1 MSREGEWVA
10 HNLCSVNSLLDKTER
25 YYGLGFLSKA
35 FGLWYANVKICCGF
49 TQWGNPAIKLHAY
62 YGDFEVLTSYTPIH
76 SHARTLTYRVK
87 VDADYW
93 PKFFTKEPLE
103 NLGEKLRDTG
113 QMVNPTDDES
123 LIQLQKQLQD
133 GKGPFFL
140 RPSEVVSKSLD
151 EPLTLYT
158 PV

>member
-1 MSREGEWVA
+1 MVTGV
-10 HNLCSVNSLLDKTER
+10 
-25 YYGLGFLSKA
+25 
-35 FGLWYANVKICCGF
+35 
-49 TQWGNPAIKLHAY
+49 Q
-62 YGDFEVLTSYTPIH
+62 TSYTPIH